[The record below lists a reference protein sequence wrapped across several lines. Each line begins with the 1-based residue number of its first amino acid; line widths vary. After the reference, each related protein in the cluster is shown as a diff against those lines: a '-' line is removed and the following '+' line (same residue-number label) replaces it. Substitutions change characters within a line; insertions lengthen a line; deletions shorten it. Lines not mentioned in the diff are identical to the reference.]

1 MTHREGEYGEIM
13 ELIEDELWHD
23 DVYTEVNGEW
33 IEFQFEGLTFSL
45 NMWEGIITVWDNN
58 EKEEIYRV
66 E

>member
-1 MTHREGEYGEIM
+1 MIHREGEYGEIM
-13 ELIEDELWHD
+13 ELIEDELWHN

-33 IEFQFEGLTFSL
+33 IEMQFEELTFSL